1 MSIAIDLSQL
11 PAPNVIEAIAFEQI
25 NAEIQADLLALM
37 PELADVLQLESEPIT
52 KLIEICSYREML
64 LRARINDAARALLLA
79 YSAGTDLDHKAA
91 EMNIS
96 RLVVTP
102 ANPDAVP
109 PTLAIY
115 ENDDRLRLRVQM
127 ALESA
132 TVAGPEGSYIFQ
144 TLSASAYVRDVSV
157 TSPVPGNVLVTIL
170 STNADMQPDAD
181 LIATVQTHLSGKK
194 VRPLSDTIIVQAAQ
208 IVDYIV
214 TAVIHCYP
222 GPSSAPVL
230 EAAITALSAYTES
243 TAKIGEDITL
253 SGIYAA
259 LHQPG
264 VKRVDLISPTADIVI
279 GTTQAARCISAN
291 ISIGAS
297 DV

>member
-11 PAPNVIEAIAFEQI
+11 PAPNVIEAFTFEQV
-25 NAEIQADLLALM
+25 NADIQADLLALM

-52 KLIEICSYREML
+52 KLLEVCAYREIL

-91 EMNIS
+91 ELNIS

-115 ENDDRLRLRVQM
+115 ESDDRLRMRVQM

-144 TLSASAYVRDVSV
+144 ALSASALVRDVSV
-157 TSPVPGNVLVTIL
+157 ISPAPGDILITIL
-170 STNADMQPDAD
+170 STNADMQPDND
-181 LIATVQTHLSGKK
+181 LINTVQAHLSGKK
-194 VRPLSDTIIVQAAQ
+194 VRPLSDTPIVQAAQ
-208 IVDYIV
+208 IVDYTV
-214 TAVIHCYP
+214 EAVIHCYP

-230 EAAITALSAYTES
+230 EAAIAALSAYTES

-253 SGIYAA
+253 SGLYAA

-264 VKRVDLISPTADIVI
+264 VKRVDLMSPAADIVI
-279 GTTQAARCISAN
+279 STTQAARCINVSV
-291 ISIGAS
+291 SMGAS

>member
-11 PAPNVIEAIAFEQI
+11 PAPNVIEEFTFEQV
-25 NAEIQADLLALM
+25 NADIQADLLALM
-37 PELADVLQLESEPIT
+37 PELADVLQLESEPIN
-52 KLIEICSYREML
+52 KLLQVCAYREIL

-91 EMNIS
+91 ELNIS

-115 ENDDRLRLRVQM
+115 ESDDRLRMRVQM

-144 TLSASAYVRDVSV
+144 ALSASALVRDVSV
-157 TSPVPGNVLVTIL
+157 ISPAPGDILITIL
-170 STNADMQPDAD
+170 STNADMQPDND
-181 LIATVQTHLSGKK
+181 LISTVQAHLSGKK
-194 VRPLSDTIIVQAAQ
+194 VRPLSDTPIVQAAQ
-208 IVDYIV
+208 IVDYTV
-214 TAVIHCYP
+214 EAVIHCYP

-230 EAAITALSAYTES
+230 EAAIAALSAYTEN

-253 SGIYAA
+253 SGLYAA

-264 VKRVDLISPTADIVI
+264 VKRVDLMSPAADII
-279 GTTQAARCISAN
+279 ISTTQAARCINVSV
-291 ISIGAS
+291 SMGAS

>member
-1 MSIAIDLSQL
+1 MIEIDLSQL
-11 PAPNVIEAIAFEQI
+11 PAPDVIEALNFEQI
-25 NAEIQADLLALM
+25 YAEMRADLISRM
-37 PELADVLQLESEPIT
+37 PELEDVLQLESEPIT
-52 KLIEICSYREML
+52 KLLQACSYREML
-64 LRARINDAARALLLA
+64 LRARINDAAHALLLA
-79 YSAGTDLDHKAA
+79 YSAGADLDHKAA
-91 EMNIS
+91 EVNVA

-109 PTLAIY
+109 PTPAIY
-115 ENDDRLRLRVQM
+115 ESDDRLRTRVQM

-144 TLSASAYVRDVSV
+144 ALSASALVRDVAV
-157 TSPVPGNVLVTIL
+157 ASPTPGSVLVTIL
-170 STNADMQPDAD
+170 STSADMQPDAD
-181 LIATVQTHLSGKK
+181 LIAAVQTHLSGKK
-194 VRPLSDTIIVQAAQ
+194 VRPLSDTVTVQAAQ

-230 EAAITALSAYTES
+230 DAAVAALSAYTS
-243 TAKIGEDITL
+243 NTAKIGADITL
-253 SGIYAA
+253 SGIYSA

-264 VKRVDLISPTADIVI
+264 VKRVDLISPAADIAI
-279 GTTQAARCISAN
+279 SATQAARCASAN
-291 ISIGAS
+291 ISLGAP